1 MWHRYIVALN
11 PLCAFVFSKISR
23 VILHFDEIQD
33 LSNKHRYSHMFSLE
47 PAIVTL
53 GSAIVAVKLAVK
65 VTVKLAVK
73 VAANVA
79 IKLAVKESV

>member
-1 MWHRYIVALN
+1 MCFRFFKNFARYPAL
-11 PLCAFVFSKISR
+11 
-23 VILHFDEIQD
+23 FDEIQD

-65 VTVKLAVK
+65 VTVKVAVK
-73 VAANVA
+73 VAAKVA